1 MIRRFFNNVFLIV
14 FFTIV
19 SSLYANNTYPVW
31 LHDKNSV
38 YPSSEYIS
46 ALGSGKSKKI
56 AKEDALA
63 GISTYLRTEIKYIVQ
78 TETKADSS
86 NGKSTYSQKLE
97 ERVTISSS
105 TILSGIEYTKPYYV
119 KNEKTWYCVAYISRE
134 YAWNQYLPK
143 IENAKFALYGFY
155 DKTTEENEPVLK
167 CRFYKMSQ
175 VAAENLLITLDYA
188 RLLHPQ
194 NEEKYSL
201 DRKIASTIPS
211 LIENERQKC
220 TVFLDIK
227 GDYGNIISS
236 LISKILVE
244 TGFLIVEDGNKAN
257 YMAAVEIENNAI
269 GENPLSITPSL
280 DFKISGK
287 YKTIYSFSDRLE
299 NKTIS
304 YELANAQKKAYSQL
318 AEKTGKKISLE
329 LSELLGRY
337 EYEKCND

>member
-1 MIRRFFNNVFLIV
+1 MIRRFFNNVFFII

-19 SSLYANNTYPVW
+19 SSVYANDTYPVW

-38 YPSSEYIS
+38 YPSSEYVS

-56 AKEDALA
+56 AMEDALA
-63 GISTYLRTEIKYIVQ
+63 GISTYLRTEIKYIVE

-97 ERVTISSS
+97 ERVSISSS
-105 TILSGIEYTKPYYV
+105 TILSGIEYTKLYYV

-155 DKTTEENEPVLK
+155 DKATEENEPVLK

-175 VAAENLLITLDYA
+175 VAAENLLITLGYA

-194 NEEKYSL
+194 NEEKYSV

-211 LIENERQKC
+211 LIEAEKLKC
-220 TVFLDIK
+220 TVFLDIR
-227 GDYGNIISS
+227 GDYGNIFSS
-236 LISKILVE
+236 
-244 TGFLIVEDGNKAN
+244 
-257 YMAAVEIENNAI
+257 AI
-269 GENPLSITPSL
+269 AL
-280 DFKISGK
+280 
-287 YKTIYSFSDRLE
+287 
-299 NKTIS
+299 
-304 YELANAQKKAYSQL
+304 
-318 AEKTGKKISLE
+318 
-329 LSELLGRY
+329 
-337 EYEKCND
+337 